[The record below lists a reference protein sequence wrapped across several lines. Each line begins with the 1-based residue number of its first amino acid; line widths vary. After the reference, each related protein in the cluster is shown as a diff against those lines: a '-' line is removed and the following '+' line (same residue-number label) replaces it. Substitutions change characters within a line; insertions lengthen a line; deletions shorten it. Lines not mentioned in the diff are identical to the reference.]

1 MPSLTNRQRNLL
13 NLINQLSQNTSTV
26 LESRPG
32 FEVDFPSVDFNIDLG
47 GISTTPSTGTPPAG
61 DDPTVPTTP
70 TTMRELLMTLVNEQI
85 EVATPFGNVAGLLL
99 AVRDDY
105 IVLVEDGAQVLVRM
119 EAIELVSEQ

>member
-32 FEVDFPSVDFNIDLG
+32 FGVDFPSVDFNIDLG
-47 GISTTPSTGTPPAG
+47 GISTTPSIPSPGNGSTRPS
-61 DDPTVPTTP
+61 TP
-70 TTMRELLMTLVNEQI
+70 TTMRELLMTLVNEQV

-105 IVLVEDGAQVLVRM
+105 IVLVENGAQVLVRM